1 MENPAS
7 PLETLRQLKEM
18 LDSGALTPTEF
29 EALKQRLVF
38 SSPPALAATEPLAAV
53 VPPVAPPPAVAPV
66 ASEPAAPLPPAV
78 PLATEPPH
86 VGWPERAAVASPDS
100 LFLPGTTPDVPVLS
114 LQDEHPDQETH
125 PFMPETAPETDLP
138 GISAARSSS
147 LGLVLAIAGVLVF
160 LAVVAYLGFNR
171 PPSEHLS
178 STSQTAADSLNTTI
192 ETGPQ
197 AALSPIPTAEPETV
211 RLAPAHPAP
220 ALPSPAEMARKV
232 AATRDSAETSVSP
245 AADSAGRQ

>member
-1 MENPAS
+1 MENPSS

-38 SSPPALAATEPLAAV
+38 GPSPVSADAQPLATVEPPV
-53 VPPVAPPPAVAPV
+53 VPVAA
-66 ASEPAAPLPPAV
+66 AAPLADEPPA
-78 PLATEPPH
+78 PEAPTTPTEPEPAPLPAA
-86 VGWPERAAVASPDS
+86 WPAPVYGASPD
-100 LFLPGTTPDVPVLS
+100 LPRQPGAIPDLPVADF
-114 LQDEHPDQETH
+114 QEEHTDQE
-125 PFMPETAPETDLP
+125 PSPLMPEMDLP
-138 GISAARSSS
+138 GFPAARSSS
-147 LGLVLAIAGVLVF
+147 LGLVLAIGAVLVF

-197 AALSPIPTAEPETV
+197 AALPPAPTAEPETV
-211 RLAPAHPAP
+211 RIAPAHPAP
-220 ALPSPAEMARKV
+220 AMPSPAEMARK
-232 AATRDSAETSVSP
+232 AAAIRDSAATSGAPV
-245 AADSAGRQ
+245 ADSTGR